1 MEYLYWTQHRLLDL
15 LTWIACAGMLAL
27 ALGVVLVRKLK

>member
-1 MEYLYWTQHRLLDL
+1 MEHLFWVQHRLLDL

-27 ALGVVLVRKLK
+27 ALGVLVRKL